1 MLSIIANTEAYN
13 IGTGCLLPSVVGTE
27 VVSVPIA
34 DISATMRVG
43 WIKQKNL
50 PLTPELA
57 KYLHYIQVALNKA
70 VADTH
75 LPTTAS
81 AYSTYVQ

>member
-1 MLSIIANTEAYN
+1 M
-13 IGTGCLLPSVVGTE
+13 PSVVGSE

-81 AYSTYVQ
+81 AYNTYVQ